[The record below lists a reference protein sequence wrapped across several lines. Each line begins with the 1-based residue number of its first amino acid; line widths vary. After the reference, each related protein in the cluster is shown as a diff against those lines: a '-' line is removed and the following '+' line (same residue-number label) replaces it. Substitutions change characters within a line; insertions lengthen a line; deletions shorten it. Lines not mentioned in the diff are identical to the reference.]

1 MKKGTLLFF
10 LVVGLLSTINYP
22 QVKAY
27 SPHYLP
33 NGKNYLSED
42 NFTLEDDHLVTD
54 APFLVKPYTN
64 YCLTVTREYM
74 ESGAENIIINFYNND
89 EEIDSLTVT
98 IATDLIILSGCYYL
112 YMTFETSAQT
122 NYIDLVFDDSRDFF
136 STNTIA
142 QFMLEEGTISTAAEG
157 IETYIEGNVIDT
169 NGPILSGAAV
179 IISDVD
185 NPIEIDDIKAGMY
198 AYDAI
203 DEDVTNNITVMTDD
217 YTENATTLG
226 NYEIIFQVADSSENT
241 TDFTCIVKVIDITK
255 PVFSG
260 PSEITVSYPN
270 AFTINDLKA
279 MIHASDNYDGDIT
292 ANISIYQENYTE
304 STNIVGEY
312 QVSFAV
318 ADSSDNSNIFTMT
331 IYVIDADYP
340 LFYGVSE
347 VTIGYDQTLTV
358 LEIQNSLQAIDNYD
372 GDLSAQIHLKTDG
385 YSAYQHCI
393 GDYVIVFEV
402 EDLAGNYNQKTVI
415 VRIIDEIGPIIYF
428 DTSII
433 KVYNST
439 ILSMSDLTTLLKK
452 SGELAADENYQLYIR
467 YDSYSDHASIPGVYH
482 LTLEYENKDGEI
494 LAKSLQI
501 VVKNVS
507 TQYVEAQTALPD
519 EDSVFKQYQIGFV
532 GGALILITIITNLA
546 WAHQR
551 KKVW

>member
-1 MKKGTLLFF
+1 
-10 LVVGLLSTINYP
+10 
-22 QVKAY
+22 
-27 SPHYLP
+27 
-33 NGKNYLSED
+33 
-42 NFTLEDDHLVTD
+42 
-54 APFLVKPYTN
+54 
-64 YCLTVTREYM
+64 
-74 ESGAENIIINFYNND
+74 
-89 EEIDSLTVT
+89 
-98 IATDLIILSGCYYL
+98 
-112 YMTFETSAQT
+112 
-122 NYIDLVFDDSRDFF
+122 
-136 STNTIA
+136 
-142 QFMLEEGTISTAAEG
+142 
-157 IETYIEGNVIDT
+157 
-169 NGPILSGAAV
+169 
-179 IISDVD
+179 
-185 NPIEIDDIKAGMY
+185 
-198 AYDAI
+198 
-203 DEDVTNNITVMTDD
+203 
-217 YTENATTLG
+217 
-226 NYEIIFQVADSSENT
+226 
-241 TDFTCIVKVIDITK
+241 
-255 PVFSG
+255 
-260 PSEITVSYPN
+260 
-270 AFTINDLKA
+270 
-279 MIHASDNYDGDIT
+279 
-292 ANISIYQENYTE
+292 
-304 STNIVGEY
+304 
-312 QVSFAV
+312 
-318 ADSSDNSNIFTMT
+318 
-331 IYVIDADYP
+331 
-340 LFYGVSE
+340 
-347 VTIGYDQTLTV
+347 
-358 LEIQNSLQAIDNYD
+358 LQAIDNYD

-551 KKVW
+551 KKGW